1 MRLSIDHQ
9 TGFRYSSPVK
19 SSYNEAR
26 MTPAASEHQTIW
38 SSRVSIEPA
47 AWSFSYTDYWG
58 TRVTTFELHE
68 PHERLTVHAQAVVD
82 THGDE
87 LAWDV
92 DRRVAP
98 NDLGWPALRDRGV
111 IDTMTEFLVTND
123 RTQPPLVTWAEHGGD
138 RFVAAVE
145 NGPLSA
151 TQFHPEK
158 SGDSGA
164 RLLRNWVQGLSRS

>member
-9 TGFRYSSPVK
+9 TGFRYASPVK

-26 MTPAASEHQTIW
+26 MTPAATEHQTIW

-82 THGDE
+82 TRGDD
-87 LAWDV
+87 LAWDTE
-92 DRRVAP
+92 RRVARH
-98 NDLGWPALRDRGV
+98 DLGWPGWTFAR
-111 IDTMTEFLVTND
+111 
-123 RTQPPLVTWAEHGGD
+123 WY
-138 RFVAAVE
+138 
-145 NGPLSA
+145 GPTSP
-151 TQFHPEK
+151 T
-158 SGDSGA
+158 SRA
-164 RLLRNWVQGLSRS
+164 RPR